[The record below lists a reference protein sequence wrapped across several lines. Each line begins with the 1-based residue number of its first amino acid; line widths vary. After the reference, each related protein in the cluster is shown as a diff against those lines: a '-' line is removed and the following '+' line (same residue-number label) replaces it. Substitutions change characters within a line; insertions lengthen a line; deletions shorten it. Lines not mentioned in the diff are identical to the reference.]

1 METTSLRP
9 KAPLS
14 DASLPTMTLSIF
26 SGVLPVTCRRTDL
39 PPGPL

>member
-1 METTSLRP
+1 MVTTSLRP

-14 DASLPTMTLSIF
+14 ALSLPTMTLSIF
-26 SGVLPVTCRRTDL
+26 SGVLPVTWRSTAF